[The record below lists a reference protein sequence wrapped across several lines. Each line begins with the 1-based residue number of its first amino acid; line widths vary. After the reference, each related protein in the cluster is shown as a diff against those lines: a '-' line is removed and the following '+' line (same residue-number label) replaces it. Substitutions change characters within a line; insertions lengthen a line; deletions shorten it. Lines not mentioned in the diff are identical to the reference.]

1 MATVKYL
8 LQSKSETSNIY
19 IRYSINRQTVF
30 KRKTGFIINAKDW
43 SLDKAQP
50 KTGRED
56 LKILKSKLEKLS
68 TFISDSH
75 NNAISKGTT
84 FTAEWLEQQ
93 INSFNN
99 KTEFIPLDVLT
110 SYMQKYIDE
119 APYKQNKKKGVGLSK
134 GHVSNLSATMITLLR
149 FEKETLNGRS
159 ILMKEINIAFI
170 EKLKTWLF
178 EQKYS
183 VNYIGKVIS
192 NIKTICFEAS
202 NNDIEISPQLKSVKS
217 ITEKK
222 APEDIVF
229 LSEAEQEIIKNTTL
243 TSNALINARKW
254 LLLGCLIGQRGGDL
268 LAITSNNIK
277 EINGMKIIELRQ
289 QKTGKLVAI
298 PLLPLALEIVDSGLP
313 YPLSLT
319 RFNNTIKEICKIA
332 GLDNP
337 TKGRKM
343 LQGDRTT
350 TKGLFPKHEIVSSHI
365 CRRSFASNFYSKIPT
380 PILMNITAHSR
391 EEMFLN
397 YIGKTTYENAHQML
411 EYFAKLV
418 PKNNTVETAIL
429 SE

>member
-19 IRYSINRQTVF
+19 VRYSINRQTVF

-50 KTGRED
+50 KAGRED
-56 LKILKSKLEKLS
+56 LKALKSKLEKLS

-75 NNAISKGTT
+75 NNAVSKGIT

-93 INSFNN
+93 INAFNN
-99 KTEFIPLDVLT
+99 KTEFVPLDVYINYL
-110 SYMQKYIDE
+110 QKYIDQ
-119 APYKQNKKKGVGLSK
+119 APYKQNKKKELGLSK
-134 GHVSNLSATMITLLR
+134 GHITNLISTKINILR
-149 FEKETLNGRS
+149 YESEVLNGRS
-159 ILMKEINIAFI
+159 ILMKEMNIAFI

-178 EQKYS
+178 NQKYS
-183 VNYIGKVIS
+183 VNYVGKVIA

-202 NNDIEISPQLKSVKS
+202 NNDIEISSQLKSVKCL
-217 ITEKK
+217 TEKK

-229 LSEAEQEIIKNTTL
+229 LSEEEQEIIKNTAL
-243 TSNALINARKW
+243 TSKALISARKW

-268 LAITSNNIK
+268 LSITDKNIK

-298 PLLPLALEIVDSGLP
+298 PLLPLALEIVENEMP
-313 YPLSLT
+313 YRTSLT
-319 RFNNTIKEICKIA
+319 RFNDNIKEICKIA
-332 GLDNP
+332 GLDAP

-343 LQGDRTT
+343 LNGDRTT
-350 TKGLFPKHEIVSSHI
+350 TKGIFPKHEVVSSHI

-380 PILMNITAHSR
+380 PILMNITAHAR
-391 EEMFLN
+391 EEMFLS

-418 PKNNTVETAIL
+418 PKNNTIA
-429 SE
+429 S